1 MTPSVSNPQIE
12 IENVQKRFGTVEALS
27 GVTLDLGENEVLGL
41 VGDNGAGK
49 STLVK
54 TLVGI
59 HRPDD
64 GEIRFDGEPVTIDG
78 PKHARELG
86 IGTVYQDLALVD
98 ELTVAENLFLGRTPV
113 KKLGGVWPVVDTQRM
128 NQQAQ
133 RILGDRLNIHV
144 DPETP
149 VEYLSGGERQAIA
162 IARALVTDPEI
173 VILDEP
179 TSALSKAAVEHVE
192 RLVQQLKS
200 NGHSVI
206 LVDHNLEE
214 VQSMTDRIAVLFQG
228 EVVDVVD
235 TDSVSRDELV
245 SMMVSGQPLDAP
257 DADHQLADYPPAT
270 ESTDSTDSTD
280 SSTA

>member
-1 MTPSVSNPQIE
+1 MTPSASNPQIE

-27 GVTLDLGENEVLGL
+27 EVTLDLGENEVLGL

-59 HRPDD
+59 HQPDD

-78 PKHARELG
+78 PKHARKLG

-113 KKLGGVWPVVDTQRM
+113 KKLGGVWPVVDTERM
-128 NQQAQ
+128 NEQAQ

-192 RLVQQLKS
+192 RLVQQLKD

-235 TDSVSRDELV
+235 TDSVSRDGLV
-245 SMMVSGQPLDAP
+245 SMMVSGQSLDAL
-257 DADHQLADYPPAT
+257 DADQQLADQPSA
-270 ESTDSTDSTD
+270 TDSTD

>member
-27 GVTLDLGENEVLGL
+27 EVTLDLGENEVLGL

-59 HRPDD
+59 HQPDD

-78 PKHARELG
+78 PKHARKLG

-113 KKLGGVWPVVDTQRM
+113 KKLGGVWPVVDTERM
-128 NQQAQ
+128 NEQAQ

-192 RLVQQLKS
+192 RLVQQLKD
-200 NGHSVI
+200 NGQSVI

-235 TDSVSRDELV
+235 TDSVSRDGLV
-245 SMMVSGQPLDAP
+245 SMMVSGQSLDAL
-257 DADHQLADYPPAT
+257 DADQQLADQPSA
-270 ESTDSTDSTD
+270 TDSTD

>member
-1 MTPSVSNPQIE
+1 MTLSVSNPQIE

-27 GVTLDLGENEVLGL
+27 GVTLDLGENEILGL

-59 HRPDD
+59 HQPDD

-78 PKHARELG
+78 PKHARKLG

-113 KKLGGVWPVVDTQRM
+113 KKLGGVWPVVDTERM
-128 NQQAQ
+128 NEQAQ

-192 RLVQQLKS
+192 RLVQQLKD
-200 NGHSVI
+200 NGQSVI

-235 TDSVSRDELV
+235 TDSVSRDGLV
-245 SMMVSGQPLDAP
+245 SMMVSGQSLDAL
-257 DADHQLADYPPAT
+257 DADQQLADQPSA
-270 ESTDSTDSTD
+270 TDSTD

>member
-1 MTPSVSNPQIE
+1 MTLSVSNPQIE

-27 GVTLDLGENEVLGL
+27 GVTLDLGENEILGL

-59 HRPDD
+59 HQPDD

-78 PKHARELG
+78 PKHARKLG

-113 KKLGGVWPVVDTQRM
+113 KKLGGVWPVVDTERM
-128 NQQAQ
+128 NEQAQ

-192 RLVQQLKS
+192 RLVQQLKD

-235 TDSVSRDELV
+235 TDSVSRDGLV
-245 SMMVSGQPLDAP
+245 SMMVSGQSLDAL
-257 DADHQLADYPPAT
+257 DADQQLADQPSA
-270 ESTDSTDSTD
+270 TDSTD

>member
-1 MTPSVSNPQIE
+1 MTLSVSNPQIE

-27 GVTLDLGENEVLGL
+27 EVTLDLGENEILGL

-59 HRPDD
+59 HQPDD

-78 PKHARELG
+78 PKHARKLG

-113 KKLGGVWPVVDTQRM
+113 KRLGGVWPVVDTERM
-128 NQQAQ
+128 NEQAQ

-192 RLVQQLKS
+192 RLVQQLKD

-235 TDSVSRDELV
+235 TDSVSRDGLV
-245 SMMVSGQPLDAP
+245 SMMVSGQSLDAL
-257 DADHQLADYPPAT
+257 DADQQLADQPSA
-270 ESTDSTDSTD
+270 TDSTD

>member
-1 MTPSVSNPQIE
+1 MTLSVSNPQIE

-59 HRPDD
+59 HQPDD

-78 PKHARELG
+78 PKHARKLG

-113 KKLGGVWPVVDTQRM
+113 KKLGGVWPVVDTERM
-128 NQQAQ
+128 NEQAQ

-179 TSALSKAAVEHVE
+179 TSALSKAAVGHVE
-192 RLVQQLKS
+192 RLVQQLKD

-235 TDSVSRDELV
+235 TDSVSRDGLV
-245 SMMVSGQPLDAP
+245 SMMVSGQSLDAL
-257 DADHQLADYPPAT
+257 DADHRLADQPSA
-270 ESTDSTDSTD
+270 TDSTD

>member
-59 HRPDD
+59 HQPDD

-78 PKHARELG
+78 PKHARKLG

-113 KKLGGVWPVVDTQRM
+113 KKLGGVWPVVDTERM
-128 NQQAQ
+128 NERAQ

-192 RLVQQLKS
+192 RLVQQLKD

-235 TDSVSRDELV
+235 TDSVSRDGLV
-245 SMMVSGQPLDAP
+245 SMMVSGQSLDAL
-257 DADHQLADYPPAT
+257 DADQQLADQPSA
-270 ESTDSTDSTD
+270 TDSTD

>member
-27 GVTLDLGENEVLGL
+27 GVTLDLGENEILGL

-59 HRPDD
+59 HQPDD

-78 PKHARELG
+78 PKHARKLG

-113 KKLGGVWPVVDTQRM
+113 KKLGGVWPVVDTERM
-128 NQQAQ
+128 NEQAQ

-192 RLVQQLKS
+192 RLVQQLKD

-235 TDSVSRDELV
+235 TDSVSRDGLV
-245 SMMVSGQPLDAP
+245 SMMVSGQSLDAL
-257 DADHQLADYPPAT
+257 DADQQLADQPSA
-270 ESTDSTDSTD
+270 TDSTD

>member
-1 MTPSVSNPQIE
+1 MTLSVSNPQIE

-27 GVTLDLGENEVLGL
+27 EVTLDLGENEILGL

-59 HRPDD
+59 HQPDD

-78 PKHARELG
+78 PKHARKLG

-113 KKLGGVWPVVDTQRM
+113 KKLGGVWPVVDTERM
-128 NQQAQ
+128 NEQAQ

-192 RLVQQLKS
+192 RLVQQLKD

-235 TDSVSRDELV
+235 TDSVSRDGLV
-245 SMMVSGQPLDAP
+245 SMMVSGQSLDAL
-257 DADHQLADYPPAT
+257 DADQQLADQPSA
-270 ESTDSTDSTD
+270 TDSTD